1 MALKITR
8 RSLEETPRPTSS
20 GRVNEDLE
28 QLKQQMRE
36 LAPGSAL
43 EFELQ
48 RPGDAR
54 RVKALVTRA
63 TRELGANWRHWSMGN
78 KVFAAPWER
87 QRRHGRPRRSAALQ
101 QIHESRQQLRRKYG
115 EFDVDELLRQA
126 REWEEEA
133 S

>member
-43 EFELQ
+43 EIELQ

-54 RVKALVTRA
+54 RVKGLITRA

-78 KVFAAPWER
+78 KVFTAPAAGS
-87 QRRHGRPRRSAALQ
+87 RRRR
-101 QIHESRQQLRRKYG
+101 RRA
-115 EFDVDELLRQA
+115 E
-126 REWEEEA
+126 
-133 S
+133 